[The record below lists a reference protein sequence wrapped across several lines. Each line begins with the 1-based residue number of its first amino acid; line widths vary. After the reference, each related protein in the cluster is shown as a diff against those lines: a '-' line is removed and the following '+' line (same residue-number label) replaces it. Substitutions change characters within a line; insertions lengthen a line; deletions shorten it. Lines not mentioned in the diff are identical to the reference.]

1 MMDIESI
8 PILKSLIEYRDE
20 GAVPFH
26 MPGHKRG
33 NIYKKA
39 GINLLNG
46 DLLTMDTTEVPGI
59 DNLHCPESAVM
70 AAQKLAAEAF
80 GADYSFF
87 LVNGTTSGIYSMIMA
102 AANPGDKIIIPRNC
116 HRSVYGA
123 VILGRLVPVYVNPEI
138 DEELGIAMGIKP
150 GVLEYLLEKHRDAK
164 AVVITSPTYYGVCS
178 DLKKIAE
185 IVHGRGMML
194 LVDEAH
200 GSHFSFNERLPISA
214 LEAGA
219 DMVAQS
225 IHKTLPSM
233 TQSSMLHVKSSRVD
247 IERLKLFLQLTQTT
261 SPSHILLA
269 SLDAARF
276 IMQQYG
282 RKFLDDTIDW
292 SNWARNEIGNIA
304 GFYCLG
310 VDRIGKYGVSDLDA
324 TRITVNFRAAGI
336 YGTKAE
342 MLLRRDFKIQ
352 VEMSDLYN
360 IVAITTIGDNKADYE
375 RLLNALKSIALT
387 AGSENTEV
395 KVLEALLK
403 PPELC
408 IMPWEAVYCEK
419 EQVEAKSSI
428 GRTCAEMIIPYPPG
442 IPVLMPGEVIS
453 REVYEYLK
461 LCLKQGI
468 KINGASD
475 YSLEKIWVVKNKKEV

>member
-1 MMDIESI
+1 MDIDSI

-20 GAVPFH
+20 GTVPFH

-33 NIYKKA
+33 SIYKKA
-39 GINLLNG
+39 GIDLLSGNLLA
-46 DLLTMDTTEVPGI
+46 MDTTEVTGI
-59 DNLHCPESAVM
+59 DNLHCPESAVFK
-70 AAQKLAAEAF
+70 AQNLAAEAF
-80 GADYSFF
+80 GADYTFF

-102 AANPGDKIIIPRNC
+102 ATNPGDKIIIPRNC

-138 DEELGIAMGIKP
+138 DEELGIAVGIKP
-150 GVLEYLLEKHRDAK
+150 EVLEYLLEKHRDAK
-164 AVVITSPTYYGVCS
+164 IVIITYPTYYGTCS

-185 IVHGRGMML
+185 IVHRRGMLL

-219 DMVAQS
+219 DMTAQS
-225 IHKTLPSM
+225 IHKTLPAM
-233 TQSSMLHVKSSRVD
+233 TQSSMLHVKSNRVD
-247 IERLKLFLQLTQTT
+247 IEKLKFFLQLTQTT

-269 SLDAARF
+269 SLDTARF

-282 RKFLDDTIDW
+282 REFLDDTIDW
-292 SNWARNEIGNIA
+292 SNWARNEIKSITGL
-304 GFYCLG
+304 YCLG
-310 VDRIGKYGVSDLDA
+310 YDRIGRYGVSDLDA

-336 YGTKAE
+336 SGVKAE
-342 MLLRRDFKIQ
+342 MLLRKDFKIQ

-360 IVAITTIGDNKADYE
+360 IVAITTIGDCQADYE
-375 RLLNALKSIALT
+375 RLVNALKGIALT
-387 AGSENTEV
+387 AGSRKTVIEGSSV
-395 KVLEALLK
+395 FPKL
-403 PPELC
+403 PELS
-408 IMPWEAVYCEK
+408 IMPWEAAYCER
-419 EQVEAKSSI
+419 EQVAASSGI

-453 REVYEYLK
+453 KDAYEYLK

-475 YSLEKIWVVKNKKEV
+475 IRLEKIWVIKNKKEV